1 MTPRTEIEATP
12 DDTARRAMFAVLVVG
27 GIFASGAGAVHG
39 LQAAASVALGA
50 ALGAAN
56 LWTVSRVVG
65 AFLSGAA
72 RLPWAAVVLVKLVLL
87 AGALYVI
94 VRSDWILLFPFAI
107 GWGALPVGIVIT
119 GGVPSAPVEQKG

>member
-1 MTPRTEIEATP
+1 MTLRTEIETTP
-12 DDTARRAMFAVLVVG
+12 DDTAKRAMFAVLVVG

-39 LQAAASVALGA
+39 FSAAGSVALGA

-56 LWTVSRVVG
+56 LWTVARVVS

-107 GWGALPVGIVIT
+107 GWGALPVGIVVA
-119 GGVPSAPVEQKG
+119 GVVPPAPAEQKG

>member
-1 MTPRTEIEATP
+1 
-12 DDTARRAMFAVLVVG
+12 MFAVLIVG

-50 ALGAAN
+50 GLGAAN
-56 LWTVSRVVG
+56 LWTVSRVVT

-72 RLPWAAVVLVKLVLL
+72 RLPWAAFVLVKLVLM

-107 GWGALPVGIVIT
+107 GWGALPVGIVV
-119 GGVPSAPVEQKG
+119 GGIAPATPAEQKG